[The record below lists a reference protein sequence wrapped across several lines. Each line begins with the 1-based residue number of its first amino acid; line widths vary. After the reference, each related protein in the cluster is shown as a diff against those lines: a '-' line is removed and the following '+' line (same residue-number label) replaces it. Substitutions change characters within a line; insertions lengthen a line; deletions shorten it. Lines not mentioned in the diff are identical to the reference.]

1 MKRSNKL
8 IRLLCTAAATL
19 TVAAVTFGGCTS
31 VDDTLGG
38 NLVPDNQQ
46 MRAGFLR
53 LPEDAADKTKYLSTR
68 LFQSDS
74 IASANLSSGY
84 FGSQLNDTLGLRSAG
99 FLTQMINLTELDEGY
114 FGYKPIFDSAQL
126 RLSIGS
132 YGRDTITE
140 QRFAIYEVISNK
152 YLTEKP
158 VATGTSQRDTLFYLN
173 FDPAREG
180 VIDMSREPLFYFT
193 LGGDK
198 GPATTAVTLEP
209 TEEGRKYVQRLML
222 QKGSG
227 TNYEEDYSI
236 YRIDSLEQWVEEF
249 KGFYICPAPNTTMTG
264 GEGTIFATT
273 LESSGLTIYGRNRV
287 KTDPSLIQDTLRVT
301 YYFYE
306 GSVDH
311 GNVSINTMRHD
322 YSQAKALP
330 LDIADAKEPAEGA
343 TDNRPEMARLRV
355 EGLGGV
361 VSQITF
367 TDAFFNTLEQ
377 KIEAVNTAEG
387 KDFQTLAFS
396 QVVMNIYF
404 NDGTYDW
411 TQISPSGPKDQDD
424 KDDNTT
430 SATENAAGMTNGL
443 RLTNEMVAAPSRLG
457 LYTNY
462 RSRTP
467 IADYNYSYETQYGT
481 TINYGGYINRSQG
494 CYKMN
499 ITAYVQ
505 SLWNSYIKEK
515 QAAEAEGRAVDLDR
529 ISGRTIYLAPEAGG
543 FYTMSHCV
551 LQGMTTDDAT
561 NTAPI
566 RLEMTYNMIK

>member
-74 IASANLSSGY
+74 ISSANLSSGY

-99 FLTQMINLTELDEGY
+99 FLTQMVNLTELDEGY

-140 QRFAIYEVISNK
+140 QRFAIYEIVSNK

-158 VATGTSQRDTLFYLN
+158 VASGASQRDTLFYLN

-180 VIDMSREPLFYFT
+180 VIDPSREPLFYFT

-198 GPATTAVTLEP
+198 GPATTSVTLEP

-287 KTDPSLIQDTLRVT
+287 ETDPSLIQDTLRVT

-306 GSVDH
+306 GSVDY
-311 GNVSINTMRHD
+311 GNVSINTIRHD

-343 TDNRPEMARLRV
+343 TDNRPETARLRV

-377 KIEAVNTAEG
+377 KIEEVNTAEG

-396 QVVMNIYF
+396 QVVMDIYF
-404 NDGTYDW
+404 NDGAYDW
-411 TQISPSGPKDQDD
+411 TQIGG
-424 KDDNTT
+424 TT
-430 SATENAAGMTNGL
+430 DVL
-443 RLTNEMVAAPSRLG
+443 RLTNEMVSAPSRLG
-457 LYTNY
+457 LYTSY

-467 IADYNYSYETQYGT
+467 IADYNYTYETQYGT
-481 TINYGGYINRSQG
+481 TIDYGGYINRSQG

-515 QAAEAEGRAVDLDR
+515 EAAESEGRAVDLDK

-566 RLEMTYNMIK
+566 RLEITYNMIK

>member
-8 IRLLCTAAATL
+8 IRLFCTAAATL

-84 FGSQLNDTLGLRSAG
+84 FGTQLNDTLGLRSAG

-140 QRFAIYEVISNK
+140 QRFAIYEIVSNK

-158 VATGTSQRDTLFYLN
+158 VASGASQRDTLFYLN

-180 VIDMSREPLFYFT
+180 VIDPSREPLFYFT

-198 GPATTAVTLEP
+198 GPATTSVTLEP

-249 KGFYICPAPNTTMTG
+249 KGFYICPAPNSTMTG
-264 GEGTIFATT
+264 GEGSIFATT

-287 KTDPSLIQDTLRVT
+287 ETDPSLIQDTLRVT

-311 GNVSINTMRHD
+311 GNVSINTMHHD

-377 KIEAVNTAEG
+377 KIEEVNKAEG
-387 KDFQTLAFS
+387 KDFRTLAFS
-396 QVVMNIYF
+396 QVVMDIYF
-404 NDGTYDW
+404 NDGAYDW
-411 TQISPSGPKDQDD
+411 TQIGG
-424 KDDNTT
+424 TT
-430 SATENAAGMTNGL
+430 DVL
-443 RLTNEMVAAPSRLG
+443 RLTNEMVTAPSRLG
-457 LYTNY
+457 LYTSY

-467 IADYNYSYETQYGT
+467 IADYNYSYETQYNT
-481 TINYGGYINRSQG
+481 TIDYGGYINRSQG

-499 ITAYVQ
+499 ITAYAQ

-515 QAAEAEGRAVDLDR
+515 QAAEAEGRAVDLDK

-566 RLEMTYNMIK
+566 RLEITYNMIK

>member
-1 MKRSNKL
+1 MKQSNKL
-8 IRLLCTAAATL
+8 IRLLCTAATTL

-84 FGSQLNDTLGLRSAG
+84 FGTQLNDTLGLRSAG

-132 YGRDTITE
+132 YGRDTVTE
-140 QRFAIYEVISNK
+140 QRFAIYEIISNK

-158 VATGTSQRDTLFYLN
+158 VTSENSQRDTLFYLN
-173 FDPAREG
+173 FDPVKEG
-180 VIDMSREPLFYFT
+180 VIDPNREPLFYFT

-227 TNYEEDYSI
+227 SNYEEDYSI

-249 KGFYICPAPNTTMTG
+249 KGFYICPAPDTAMP
-264 GEGTIFATT
+264 EGKGAIFATS

-287 KTDPSLIQDTLRVT
+287 ETDPSLIQDTLRVT

-322 YSQAKALP
+322 YSQATALP
-330 LDIADAKEPAEGA
+330 FDIADAREPAVGA
-343 TDNRPEMARLRV
+343 VDNRPEAVRLRV

-367 TDAFFNTLEQ
+367 TDAFFDALER
-377 KIEAVNTAEG
+377 KIEEVNTAEG

-396 QVVMNIYF
+396 QVVMDIYF
-404 NDGTYDW
+404 NDGAYDW
-411 TQISPSGPKDQDD
+411 TQIGG
-424 KDDNTT
+424 TT
-430 SATENAAGMTNGL
+430 NVL
-443 RLTNEMVAAPSRLG
+443 RLTNEMVTAPSRLG
-457 LYTNY
+457 LYTDY

-467 IADYNYSYETQYGT
+467 IADYNYSYEAQYGT
-481 TINYGGYINRSQG
+481 TLSYGGYINRSQG

-505 SLWNSYIKEK
+505 SLWSNYIKEK

-529 ISGRTIYLAPEAGG
+529 VAGRTIYLAPEAGG
-543 FYTMSHCV
+543 FYTMSFCI
-551 LQGMTTDDAT
+551 LQGMTTDDTT
-561 NTAPI
+561 NTAPV
-566 RLEMTYNMIK
+566 RLEITYNMIK

>member
-8 IRLLCTAAATL
+8 IRLFCTAAATL

-84 FGSQLNDTLGLRSAG
+84 FGTQLNDTLGLRSAG

-140 QRFAIYEVISNK
+140 QRFAIYEIVSNK

-158 VATGTSQRDTLFYLN
+158 VASGASQRDTLFYLN

-180 VIDMSREPLFYFT
+180 VIDPSREPLFYFT

-198 GPATTAVTLEP
+198 GPATTTVTLEP

-249 KGFYICPAPNTTMTG
+249 KGFYICPAPNSTMTG
-264 GEGTIFATT
+264 GEGSIFATT

-287 KTDPSLIQDTLRVT
+287 ETDPSLIQDTLRVT

-311 GNVSINTMRHD
+311 GNVSINTMHHD

-377 KIEAVNTAEG
+377 KIEEVNKAEG
-387 KDFQTLAFS
+387 KDFRTLAFS
-396 QVVMNIYF
+396 QVVMDIYF
-404 NDGTYDW
+404 NDGAYDW
-411 TQISPSGPKDQDD
+411 TQIGG
-424 KDDNTT
+424 TT
-430 SATENAAGMTNGL
+430 DVL

-457 LYTNY
+457 LYTSY
-462 RSRTP
+462 RSRSP
-467 IADYNYSYETQYGT
+467 IADYNYSYETQYNT
-481 TINYGGYINRSQG
+481 TIDYGGYINRSQG

-499 ITAYVQ
+499 ITAYAQ

-515 QAAEAEGRAVDLDR
+515 QAAEAEGRAVDLDK

-566 RLEMTYNMIK
+566 RLEITYNMIK

>member
-8 IRLLCTAAATL
+8 IRLFCTAAATL

-84 FGSQLNDTLGLRSAG
+84 FGTQLNDTLGLRSAG

-140 QRFAIYEVISNK
+140 QRFAIYEIVSNK

-158 VATGTSQRDTLFYLN
+158 VASEASQRDTLFYLN
-173 FDPAREG
+173 FDPASEG
-180 VIDMSREPLFYFT
+180 AIDLSREPLFYFT

-198 GPATTAVTLEP
+198 GPATTSVTLEP

-249 KGFYICPAPNTTMTG
+249 KGFYICPAPNTTMSG

-287 KTDPSLIQDTLRVT
+287 ETDPSLIQDTLRVT

-306 GSVDH
+306 GSVDY

-343 TDNRPEMARLRV
+343 TDNRPETTRLRV

-396 QVVMNIYF
+396 QVVMDIYF
-404 NDGTYDW
+404 NDGAYDW
-411 TQISPSGPKDQDD
+411 TQIGG
-424 KDDNTT
+424 TT
-430 SATENAAGMTNGL
+430 DVL
-443 RLTNEMVAAPSRLG
+443 RLTNEMTSAPSRLG
-457 LYTNY
+457 LYTSY

-467 IADYNYSYETQYGT
+467 IADYNYTYETQYGT

-515 QAAEAEGRAVDLDR
+515 EAAEAEGRAVDLDR

-566 RLEMTYNMIK
+566 RLEITYNMIK